1 MAGNV
6 SNKLNIDFK
15 WLGRQTGSPIE
26 RAFYADIGLAV
37 GEEWLTRLEDQEA
50 STVGNHLRACAHRL
64 AIWLAA
70 NWWRL
75 RWEPETQNSWKDA
88 DWRIA
93 HSLASAGG
101 GYVWPNIIFASDG
114 ASMAVVSRPRKKPAP
129 YEPIHYLNQVE
140 THITAMEF
148 ERKVDAFMAS
158 IISRQYSMGIT
169 DDSLPELWAEV
180 QAERSDPDA
189 AQWRKLEALCGYD
202 PDEAPSGLVEMLL
215 SDPSHLGGHA
225 LEEVAAQG
233 RHDTE
238 QVLRPI
244 LALAN
249 SSGKPKAGGFRGIIP
264 ALTTRSP
271 ASHSSDLPWQQGV
284 KFAHQAR
291 QDWNLGRQF
300 ISNSH
305 LADLLETKSSAF
317 KDQTKAPSP
326 MPIALRTRENGKV
339 DFYINQILSTSRR
352 FATARLIGDQLHF
365 ANCGRLFPA
374 TTAKTSRQQFQR
386 AFAQEF
392 LCPISALLEKIQSTE
407 PDENDISEA
416 ADHFQVSPLMVKTT
430 LVNHGHLERETLN
443 WAD

>member
-6 SNKLNIDFK
+6 SNELNIDFK
-15 WLGRQTGSPIE
+15 WLGRQTGSPVE

-64 AIWLAA
+64 ATWFAA

-75 RWEPETQNSWKDA
+75 RWEPETQNCWKDA

-93 HSLASAGG
+93 HSVASAGG
-101 GYVWPNIIFASDG
+101 GYVCPNVVFASDG
-114 ASMAVVSRPRKKPAP
+114 DSLAVMSRPRKKPAP

-140 THITAMEF
+140 THVTAAEF

-158 IISRQYSMGIT
+158 IISRQHSMSIT

-202 PDEAPSGLVEMLL
+202 PDEAPSALVEMLL
-215 SDPSHLGGHA
+215 NDPSHLGGHA

-233 RHDTE
+233 RHHTP

-249 SSGKPKAGGFRGIIP
+249 SFGKPTDGGFRGTIP
-264 ALTTRSP
+264 VLTGTP
-271 ASHSSDLPWQQGV
+271 TCHAHDLPWQQGA
-284 KFAHQAR
+284 KLARQAR
-291 QDWNLGRQF
+291 QEWNFGRQL
-300 ISNSH
+300 ISNKD
-305 LADLLETKSSAF
+305 LANLLGTRPAVF
-317 KDQTKAPSP
+317 TNLPKATSP

-339 DFYINQILSTSRR
+339 DFYINQLPSTSRR
-352 FATARLIGDQLHF
+352 FATGRLIGDQLRF
-365 ANCGRLFPA
+365 ANGGRLFPA
-374 TTAKTSRQQFQR
+374 TSAKTSRQQFQR

-392 LCPISALLEKIQSTE
+392 FCPIKALLEKIQTAE

-430 LVNHGHLERETLN
+430 LVNHGHLEREALN